1 MRKLFL
7 LAATFAIAAFCS
19 PLAQSQTTGTN
30 LVIQA
35 RWNTGSAVPGTVT
48 LGQANA
54 TGPDTVL
61 VTKSLSRGAAS
72 FQISL
77 AAASV
82 YDVTLIDSSGTQL
95 VKFPFTTALIDP
107 ANLEQAGITLVFNS
121 TSKNLK
127 SASVNVALNF

>member
-1 MRKLFL
+1 MRKLLL
-7 LAATFAIAAFCS
+7 LAAMFAIAAFGS

-35 RWNTGSAVPGTVT
+35 RWNTGSVVKGAVT
-48 LGQANA
+48 LGQVNA

-61 VTKSLSRGAAS
+61 VTKSLSRGGAS
-72 FQISL
+72 FQTSL

-82 YDVTLIDSSGTQL
+82 YDVTLTDSAGTQL

-107 ANLEQAGITLVFNS
+107 ANLEQASITLVFNS
-121 TSKNLK
+121 TNNNLQ
-127 SASVNVALNF
+127 SASVNVVLNF